1 VHRPARRDSCVYER
15 RHSCVYERR
24 LPQPVGLPSLPLRP
38 ACSVDRGHAQPAAG
52 QPYRWRS
59 A

>member
-1 VHRPARRDSCVYER
+1 VHRPARRD
-15 RHSCVYERR
+15 SCVYERR